1 MQRLSDQ
8 QWERIQEHFADENLP
23 NDRPGRKPIAL
34 LRMLE
39 GALWILNTGAQWH
52 MLPHC
57 YPNHKTAHGGFQQWC
72 RNDALRNVLTDP
84 AEALRDTG
92 AIDERERSIDTT
104 FASAKGDGDE
114 IGKTKRGK
122 DVKTMA
128 IVERDGPPHAVST
141 HAANH
146 RNITLVQLS
155 FEFFTI
161 ETKPENLSGARSLS
175 DSSRGCNVN
184 AGSWSGEN
192 TTQRVFCDLCSSL

>member
-1 MQRLSDQ
+1 MSDQ
-8 QWERIQEHFADENLP
+8 QWERIQEHFADQNLP

-92 AIDERERSIDTT
+92 AVDERERSIDTT

-114 IGKTKRGK
+114 IGKTKR
-122 DVKTMA
+122 
-128 IVERDGPPHAVST
+128 
-141 HAANH
+141 
-146 RNITLVQLS
+146 
-155 FEFFTI
+155 
-161 ETKPENLSGARSLS
+161 
-175 DSSRGCNVN
+175 
-184 AGSWSGEN
+184 
-192 TTQRVFCDLCSSL
+192 